1 MIGEGYAAIP
11 SWILRDESISA
22 PAVLVYA
29 SLASRAGFESIH
41 PGQKIIAAEARCS
54 ERRVRDAIKEL
65 EERGLVERVERRFR
79 SGQRASDGYVL
90 HSGVRPNAVAELP
103 WDKYPHS
110 EQPAPPAGS
119 EGQPADSDSTNRQ
132 IPANVPLIEITT
144 KEIANV
150 EPGRPD
156 VEALLG
162 LLDEEIRR
170 NDARKIPKRNKANA
184 NAIRLLLD
192 RDGYTAEEV
201 ASVIRWAQADQFW
214 HTNILSAS
222 KLREKFATLDSQMK
236 SGRGRSGSS
245 SPASRVLDVD
255 LGGSTGGAVSQPQIG
270 RSAAQSIIGEIEG
283 GRW

>member
-22 PAVLVYA
+22 QAVLVYA

-65 EERGLVERVERRFR
+65 EDRGLVERVERRFR

-90 HSGVRPNAVAELP
+90 HSGVRPSSLAELP
-103 WDKYPHS
+103 
-110 EQPAPPAGS
+110 AGAAGS
-119 EGQPADSDSTNRQ
+119 GDQPADSDSANRQ
-132 IPANVPLIEITT
+132 IPANIPLIEITT

-150 EPGRPD
+150 EPVRPD
-156 VEALLG
+156 VEALLD

-192 RDGYTAEEV
+192 RDGYTEAEV
-201 ASVIRWAQADQFW
+201 ASVIRWAQSDQFW

-236 SGRGRSGSS
+236 SGRGRSGAS
-245 SPASRVLDVD
+245 SPASRVLGVD

-270 RSAAQSIIGEIEG
+270 RSAAPSIIGEIEG

>member
-22 PAVLVYA
+22 HAVLVYA

-90 HSGVRPNAVAELP
+90 HSGVRPSSLAELP
-103 WDKYPHS
+103 
-110 EQPAPPAGS
+110 AGAAGS
-119 EGQPADSDSTNRQ
+119 GDQPADSDSANRQ
-132 IPANVPLIEITT
+132 IPANIPLIEITT

-150 EPGRPD
+150 EPVRPD
-156 VEALLG
+156 VEALLD

-236 SGRGRSGSS
+236 SGRGRSAAS

-255 LGGSTGGAVSQPQIG
+255 LGGSTGGAISGPQIG
-270 RSAAQSIIGEIEG
+270 RSAAPSIIGEIEG

>member
-22 PAVLVYA
+22 QAVLVYA

-65 EERGLVERVERRFR
+65 EDRGLVERVERRFR

-90 HSGVRPNAVAELP
+90 HSGVRPSSLAELP
-103 WDKYPHS
+103 
-110 EQPAPPAGS
+110 AGAAGS
-119 EGQPADSDSTNRQ
+119 GDQPADSDSANRQ

-150 EPGRPD
+150 EPVRPD
-156 VEALLG
+156 VEALLD

-192 RDGYTAEEV
+192 RDGYTEAEV
-201 ASVIRWAQADQFW
+201 ASVIRWAQSDQFW

-245 SPASRVLDVD
+245 SPASRVLGVD

-270 RSAAQSIIGEIEG
+270 RSAAPSIIGEIEG

>member
-22 PAVLVYA
+22 QAVLVYA

-65 EERGLVERVERRFR
+65 EDRGLVERVERRFR

-90 HSGVRPNAVAELP
+90 HSGVRPSSLAELP
-103 WDKYPHS
+103 
-110 EQPAPPAGS
+110 AGAAGS
-119 EGQPADSDSTNRQ
+119 SDQPADTDSANRQ
-132 IPANVPLIEITT
+132 IPANIPLIEITT

-156 VEALLG
+156 VEALLD

-192 RDGYTAEEV
+192 RDGYTEAEV
-201 ASVIRWAQADQFW
+201 ASVIRWAQSDQFW

-236 SGRGRSGSS
+236 SGRGRSGAS
-245 SPASRVLDVD
+245 SPASRVLGVD
-255 LGGSTGGAVSQPQIG
+255 LGGSTGGVVSQPQIG
-270 RSAAQSIIGEIEG
+270 RSAAPSIIGEIEG

>member
-22 PAVLVYA
+22 QAVLVYA

-90 HSGVRPNAVAELP
+90 HSGVRPSSLAELP
-103 WDKYPHS
+103 
-110 EQPAPPAGS
+110 AGAAGS
-119 EGQPADSDSTNRQ
+119 GGQPADSDGANRQ
-132 IPANVPLIEITT
+132 IPASSPYIEITT
-144 KEIANV
+144 KEITNV

-156 VEALLG
+156 VEALLD

-192 RDGYTAEEV
+192 RDGYTEAEV

-236 SGRGRSGSS
+236 SGRGRSAAS

-270 RSAAQSIIGEIEG
+270 RSAAPSIIGEIEG

>member
-22 PAVLVYA
+22 QAVLVYA

-90 HSGVRPNAVAELP
+90 HSGVRPSSLAELP
-103 WDKYPHS
+103 
-110 EQPAPPAGS
+110 AGAAGS
-119 EGQPADSDSTNRQ
+119 EGQPADSDSANRQ

-156 VEALLG
+156 VEALLD

-192 RDGYTAEEV
+192 RDGYTAAEV
-201 ASVIRWAQADQFW
+201 ASVIRWAQSDQFW

-245 SPASRVLDVD
+245 SPASRVLGVD
-255 LGGSTGGAVSQPQIG
+255 LGGSTGGAVSRPQIG
-270 RSAAQSIIGEIEG
+270 RSAAPSIIGEIEG

>member
-22 PAVLVYA
+22 QAVLVYA

-90 HSGVRPNAVAELP
+90 HSGVRPSSLAELP
-103 WDKYPHS
+103 
-110 EQPAPPAGS
+110 AGAAGS
-119 EGQPADSDSTNRQ
+119 EGQPADSDSANRQ

-144 KEIANV
+144 KEITNV

-156 VEALLG
+156 VEALLD

-170 NDARKIPKRNKANA
+170 NDARKIPKRNKANT

-201 ASVIRWAQADQFW
+201 AAVIRWAQADQFW

-222 KLREKFATLDSQMK
+222 KLREKFAMLDSQMK

-245 SPASRVLDVD
+245 SPASRVLGVD
-255 LGGSTGGAVSQPQIG
+255 LGGSTGGAISGPQIG
-270 RSAAQSIIGEIEG
+270 RSAAPSIIGEIEG

>member
-22 PAVLVYA
+22 QAVLVYA

-90 HSGVRPNAVAELP
+90 HSGVRPSSLAELP
-103 WDKYPHS
+103 
-110 EQPAPPAGS
+110 AGAAGS
-119 EGQPADSDSTNRQ
+119 EGQPADSDSANRQ

-156 VEALLG
+156 VEALLD

-245 SPASRVLDVD
+245 SPASRVLGVD
-255 LGGSTGGAVSQPQIG
+255 LGGSTGGAISGPQIG
-270 RSAAQSIIGEIEG
+270 RSAAPSIIGEIEG

>member
-22 PAVLVYA
+22 QAVLVYA

-90 HSGVRPNAVAELP
+90 HSGVRPSSLAELP
-103 WDKYPHS
+103 
-110 EQPAPPAGS
+110 AGAAGS
-119 EGQPADSDSTNRQ
+119 EGQPADSDSANRQ
-132 IPANVPLIEITT
+132 IPTSAPYIEITT

-156 VEALLG
+156 VEALLD

-245 SPASRVLDVD
+245 SPASRVLGVD
-255 LGGSTGGAVSQPQIG
+255 LGGSAGGAISGPQIG
-270 RSAAQSIIGEIEG
+270 RSAAPSIIGEIEG

>member
-1 MIGEGYAAIP
+1 MISEGYAAIP
-11 SWILRDESISA
+11 SWILRDDSISA
-22 PAVLVYA
+22 QAVLVYA

-90 HSGVRPNAVAELP
+90 HSGVRPSSLAELP
-103 WDKYPHS
+103 
-110 EQPAPPAGS
+110 AGAAGS
-119 EGQPADSDSTNRQ
+119 GDQPADSDSANRQ

-156 VEALLG
+156 VEALLD

-192 RDGYTAEEV
+192 RDGYTEAEV

-222 KLREKFATLDSQMK
+222 KLREKFAMLDSQMK

-255 LGGSTGGAVSQPQIG
+255 LGGSTGGAISGPQIG

>member
-11 SWILRDESISA
+11 SWILRDDSISA
-22 PAVLVYA
+22 QAVLVYA

-65 EERGLVERVERRFR
+65 EDRGLVERVPRRFR

-90 HSGVRPNAVAELP
+90 HSWVRPSPLAELP
-103 WDKYPHS
+103 
-110 EQPAPPAGS
+110 AGAAGS
-119 EGQPADSDSTNRQ
+119 EGQPADSDSANRQ
-132 IPANVPLIEITT
+132 IPTNGPYIEITK

-156 VEALLG
+156 VEALLD

-170 NDARKIPKRNKANA
+170 NDARKIPKRNKANE

-192 RDGYTAEEV
+192 RDGYTEAEV

-222 KLREKFATLDSQMK
+222 KLREKFAMLDSQMK
-236 SGRGRSGSS
+236 SGRGRSGSP
-245 SPASRVLDVD
+245 SPASRVLGVD

-270 RSAAQSIIGEIEG
+270 RSAAPSIIGEIEG